1 MLKRFSF
8 LRSNPDFYPT
18 LFKISTPIILQ
29 GFISTAL
36 SFVDVLMVGQLGSK
50 SVASVG
56 LGNQFSMIFIMLVN
70 GIGSGAAIF
79 AAQFWGRRYVKNIRN
94 TFGIGMRYSI
104 SIGLLFTIITFF
116 FAPKILS
123 FYSSD
128 SDVQLMGG
136 HYLQL
141 VGLSYVF
148 FSITVMYAA
157 ILRSTRLVMIPL
169 VAGIV
174 AISFNTMLNYCL
186 ILGHFG
192 FPAMGVTGAGVS
204 MIVARIIEC
213 VIIISVVK
221 YRRIPTLID
230 LRTLFLN
237 KIEGQ
242 KRYLKVAL
250 PVIIHSMGWVCGV
263 TIYMRLYA
271 SISTTSVAAVNIS
284 ETLEKMGFMFFVG
297 IGNACA
303 IMVGNSIGAGREDL
317 ARDYSKKF
325 IFLGMTGAMLMGLF
339 IISIRS
345 YIVGLYNLDADGIH
359 TVSLLMLF
367 MASVMWMK
375 SANVIFNGGILRGGG
390 DTRFSM
396 MIDICGVW
404 FVGIP
409 MGCLAVYYFHFPVYF
424 VVLFVYTEELAKMLV
439 GFYRFRSNKWLK
451 NLVHTN

>member
-8 LRSNPDFYPT
+8 LRTNPDFYST
-18 LFKISTPIILQ
+18 LFKISTPIIIQ

-56 LGNQFSMIFIMLVN
+56 LGNQFSMIFLMLVN

-79 AAQFWGRRYVKNIRN
+79 AAQYWGRRYVKHIRN
-94 TFGIGMRYSI
+94 TFGIGMRYSVAV
-104 SIGLLFTIITFF
+104 GLLFAILTFF
-116 FAPKILS
+116 FASQIIS

-128 SDVQLMGG
+128 RDVQLMGG
-136 HYLQL
+136 QYLRL
-141 VGLSYVF
+141 VGFSYVF
-148 FSITVMYAA
+148 FSITAMYAA
-157 ILRSTRLVMIPL
+157 VLRSTRLVMVPL
-169 VAGIV
+169 VAGII
-174 AISFNTMLNYCL
+174 ALSLNTLLNYCF

-192 FPAMGVTGAGVS
+192 CPRLGVTGAGIS
-204 MIVARIIEC
+204 MIVARIVEC
-213 VIIISVVK
+213 AIIISVVK
-221 YRRIPTLID
+221 YREFPTLIN
-230 LRTLFLN
+230 LRSLFRN

-242 KRYLKVAL
+242 KPFLKVAL

-263 TIYMRLYA
+263 TVYMRLYA

-303 IMVGNSIGAGREDL
+303 IMVGNSIGAGRDDL
-317 ARDYSKKF
+317 AYDYSKKF
-325 IFLGMTGAMLMGLF
+325 IFLGMAGALLMGGL
-339 IISIRS
+339 IISIRG
-345 YIVGLYNLDADGIH
+345 YIVGLYNLDAEGIH

-375 SANVIFNGGILRGGG
+375 AANVIFNGGILRGGG

-404 FVGIP
+404 CVGIP
-409 MGCLAVYYFHFPVYF
+409 MGCVAVYLFHLPVYY

-451 NLVHTN
+451 NLVHAR

>member
-8 LRSNPDFYPT
+8 LSSNPDFYPT
-18 LFKISTPIILQ
+18 LFKISIPIILQ

-56 LGNQFSMIFIMLVN
+56 LGNQFSMIVIMLVN

-79 AAQFWGRRYVKNIRN
+79 SAQYWGRRYVKHIRQ
-94 TFGIGMRYSI
+94 TFGIGMRYAVSV
-104 SIGLLFTIITFF
+104 GFLFAIITYF
-116 FAPKILS
+116 FAPQIIS
-123 FYSSD
+123 FYSPD
-128 SDVQLMGG
+128 PDVQLLGG
-136 HYLQL
+136 SYLSL
-141 VGLSYVF
+141 IGLSYVF
-148 FSITVMYAA
+148 FSVTAIYASV
-157 ILRSTRLVMIPL
+157 LRSTRLVMVPL
-169 VAGIV
+169 VAGII
-174 AISFNTMLNYCL
+174 AISINTLLNYCL

-192 FPAMGVTGAGVS
+192 CPALGVKGAGYS

-213 VIIISVVK
+213 AIIIGVVK
-221 YRRIPTLID
+221 YRKFPTIRNV
-230 LRTLFLN
+230 RTLLFN

-242 KRYLKVAL
+242 RKFFKVAL

-263 TIYMRLYA
+263 TVYMRLYA

-325 IFLGMTGAMLMGLF
+325 IFLGMAGAVLMGLL
-339 IISIRS
+339 IISIRG
-345 YIVGLYNLDADGIH
+345 YIVQLYNLDSDGIH
-359 TVSLLMLF
+359 TVTLLMLF

-396 MIDICGVW
+396 MIDIVGVW
-404 FVGIP
+404 CVGIP
-409 MGCLAVYYFHFPVYF
+409 MGCLAVYVFHLPVYY
-424 VVLFVYTEELAKMLV
+424 VVLFVYTEEFFKMLL

-451 NLVHTN
+451 NLVHSK

>member
-1 MLKRFSF
+1 MFQRFSF
-8 LRSNPDFYPT
+8 LKSNPEFYPT
-18 LFKISTPIILQ
+18 LFKISLPIILQ
-29 GFISTAL
+29 GFLSTAL
-36 SFVDVLMVGQLGSK
+36 TFVDVLMVGQLGSK
-50 SVASVG
+50 AVASVG
-56 LGNQFSMIFIMLVN
+56 LGNQFSMIFVMLVH

-79 AAQFWGRRYVKNIRN
+79 TAQYWGKRYVKHIRE
-94 TFGIGMRYSI
+94 TFGIGIRYS
-104 SIGLLFTIITFF
+104 LLVGITFTLLTFF
-116 FAPKILS
+116 FAPQIIS

-128 SDVQLMGG
+128 PIVQTQGG

-141 VGLSYVF
+141 IGIGYIF

-157 ILRSTRLVMIPL
+157 ILRSTRLVMLPL
-169 VAGIV
+169 IASII
-174 AISFNTMLNYCL
+174 ALSLNTLLNYCL

-204 MIVARIIEC
+204 MIIARIIEC
-213 VIIISVVK
+213 GIIVGAVK
-221 YRRIPTLID
+221 YRKIPTIQNVRKVIFSKL
-230 LRTLFLN
+230 
-237 KIEGQ
+237 EGQ
-242 KRYLKVAL
+242 KRYFKVAL
-250 PVIIHSMGWVCGV
+250 PVILHSMGWVCGV
-263 TIYMRLYA
+263 TLYMRLYA
-271 SISTTSVAAVNIS
+271 SIGTTAVAAVNIS

-325 IFLGMTGAMLMGLF
+325 IFLGMSGAMLMGLF
-339 IISIRS
+339 IISIRG
-345 YIVGLYNLDADGIH
+345 YIVQLYNLDDDGVY
-359 TVSLLMLF
+359 TVLHLMLF

-375 SANVIFNGGILRGGG
+375 AANVMFNGGILRGGG

-409 MGCLAVYYFHFPVYF
+409 MGYFAFYVLHLPVYY
-424 VVLFVYTEELAKMLV
+424 VVLFVYSEELVKMIV

-451 NLVHTN
+451 NLVHAK

>member
-1 MLKRFSF
+1 MFKRFSF

-70 GIGSGAAIF
+70 GVGSGAAIF

-104 SIGLLFTIITFF
+104 LIGLLFTIITFF

-128 SDVQLMGG
+128 LDVQTMGG

-169 VAGIV
+169 IAGII

-213 VIIISVVK
+213 IIIISVVK
-221 YRRIPTLID
+221 YRRIPTLIN
-230 LRTLFLN
+230 LRTLFRN

-325 IFLGMTGAMLMGLF
+325 IFLGVTGAMLMGLF

-404 FVGIP
+404 LVGIP
-409 MGCLAVYYFHFPVYF
+409 MGCLAVYYFHFPVYY

-451 NLVHTN
+451 NLVHAN